1 MEDIRRNRPLVGLFF
16 MQEFYEIPKIL
27 YENKK
32 IIFCIEKM
40 SFRIKKKVKSKKSD
54 ILRSSKT

>member
-1 MEDIRRNRPLVGLFF
+1 
-16 MQEFYEIPKIL
+16 MQRFYEIHKIL

-40 SFRIKKKVKSKKSD
+40 SFHIKKKVKSKKSD
-54 ILRSSKT
+54 ILRSSQT

>member
-1 MEDIRRNRPLVGLFF
+1 
-16 MQEFYEIPKIL
+16 MQRFYEIHKIL

-54 ILRSSKT
+54 ILRSSQT